1 MRVSEVVNEDVV
13 NFYNY
18 LQIFHKDK
26 KVSELTS
33 DVLKAFNCK
42 DELMKTI
49 DEYKRISKDLGPF
62 LEELKKAVD
71 KVIEKHSKF
80 MYIPYDDVP
89 NIKNLLRYKE
99 YTSTSNYLL
108 SLFYLINYP
117 DSKYLPYLQQTYD
130 GHDGFYDWNLEV
142 DEISNVSVPYPF
154 ESWEEAKKTVQMYL
168 ELDETF
174 NPSSYRCRS

>member
-1 MRVSEVVNEDVV
+1 MRVSEVVNGDVV

-18 LQIFHKDK
+18 LQAFHGDK
-26 KVSELTS
+26 KVSELTA

-49 DEYKRISKDLGPF
+49 EEYKRISNDLSHLLG
-62 LEELKKAVD
+62 ELKKAVD
-71 KVIEKHSKF
+71 KVTKKPSKL
-80 MYIPYDDVP
+80 MYISYDDIP
-89 NIKNLLRYKE
+89 TIKNLLRYRE

-130 GHDGFYDWNLEV
+130 GHEGFYDWNLEV
-142 DEISNVSVPYPF
+142 AEISEVSVPYPF
-154 ESWEEAKKTVQMYL
+154 ESWEEAKKTVQKYL
-168 ELDETF
+168 ELDEIF
-174 NPSSYRCRS
+174 YSANYRCRS